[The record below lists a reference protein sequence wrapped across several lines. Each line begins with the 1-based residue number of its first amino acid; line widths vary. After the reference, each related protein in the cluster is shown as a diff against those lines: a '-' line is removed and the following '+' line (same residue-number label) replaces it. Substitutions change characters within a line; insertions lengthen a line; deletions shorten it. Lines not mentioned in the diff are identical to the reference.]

1 MTEETLRELIAG
13 GETSTVEFKSSA
25 ARPID
30 IAVRMC
36 GIANNRAGGI
46 IIFGIEDATRAIVG
60 VHLLLLLRLQ
70 SILAHLVRR
79 LFVVENER
87 RLVSI
92 RVYPI
97 VLIANL
103 CRIVRPQ

>member
-1 MTEETLRELIAG
+1 MDEVTLRQLIDG
-13 GETSTVEFKSSA
+13 GETATVEFKSSA

-60 VHLLLLLRLQ
+60 IRNPSLTNDVVSPQ
-70 SILAHLVRR
+70 QCRR
-79 LFVVENER
+79 YANGI
-87 RLVSI
+87 SPII
-92 RVYPI
+92 RNRARCAPTDY
-97 VLIANL
+97 
-103 CRIVRPQ
+103 RH